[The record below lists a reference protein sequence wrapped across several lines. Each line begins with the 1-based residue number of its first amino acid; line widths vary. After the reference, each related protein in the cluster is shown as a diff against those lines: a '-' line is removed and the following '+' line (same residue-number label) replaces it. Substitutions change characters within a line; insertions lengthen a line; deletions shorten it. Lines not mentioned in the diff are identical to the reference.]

1 MAVNPTTRR
10 AAYRLGRWA
19 ERLAAAVLIGKGFT
33 ILAQRYGGKGGEID
47 LVARRGRVLVFV
59 EVKARGDLDAAAL
72 SITGE
77 KRRLFGRAAR
87 HFIARNPWA
96 ADLTLRCDAIFL
108 APWRW
113 PRHVP
118 NAFPLEE

>member
-1 MAVNPTTRR
+1 MAADRASRR

-19 ERLAAAVLIGKGFT
+19 EGLAAALLVGKGFT
-33 ILAQRYGGKGGEID
+33 ILARRYGGKGGEID

-59 EVKARGDLDAAAL
+59 EVKARGDLDVAAL

-77 KRRLFGRAAR
+77 KRRLFARAAR
-87 HFIARNPWA
+87 HYVARHPWA
-96 ADLTLRCDAIFL
+96 AGLTLRCDAVFL

-118 NAFPLEE
+118 DAFPLEE